1 MLTPYRP
8 AILAACFAILCTVTA
23 WAQNQNST
31 SPSNQAQ
38 QQAQS
43 DQQNSPQ
50 LNAPASDQNSN
61 SQQNQ
66 SNQQQAQQNQQ
77 SSDQSS
83 SIRNEGVAGG
93 QQDSSQAQSNQSS
106 GRDTQRNA
114 SDQSSG
120 TSRSSQ
126 QNQSSKAGSSASSN
140 SSNTRDW
147 PAPERYEYRGRIG
160 SSTDRGNAFQYNN
173 QQGQGRRRASLG
185 VNIISG
191 DNGRG
196 ITVMRTQPNTAA
208 DRMGL
213 QPRDRIVS
221 LNGQPVESVD
231 DFIGAIGTMNPGD
244 QVELTV
250 ERNGNERTIRGTL
263 EAYAESITRFEGP
276 VAQGLN
282 RIRGIIGRDRGP
294 DVAED
299 RGNIQTSYEDQGG
312 SSSRSSSGDAD
323 ARIGRLEQQIDRLN
337 REIQELREAHNSSQP
352 GSAAPSGSSSERS
365 GSSNQGSSSSQP
377 GNSSSSSS
385 NSGAGSNSTS
395 PGTSGGNIPAP
406 SSSQSR

>member
-1 MLTPYRP
+1 
-8 AILAACFAILCTVTA
+8 
-23 WAQNQNST
+23 
-31 SPSNQAQ
+31 
-38 QQAQS
+38 
-43 DQQNSPQ
+43 
-50 LNAPASDQNSN
+50 
-61 SQQNQ
+61 
-66 SNQQQAQQNQQ
+66 
-77 SSDQSS
+77 
-83 SIRNEGVAGG
+83 
-93 QQDSSQAQSNQSS
+93 
-106 GRDTQRNA
+106 
-114 SDQSSG
+114 
-120 TSRSSQ
+120 
-126 QNQSSKAGSSASSN
+126 
-140 SSNTRDW
+140 
-147 PAPERYEYRGRIG
+147 
-160 SSTDRGNAFQYNN
+160 
-173 QQGQGRRRASLG
+173 

-221 LNGQPVESVD
+221 LNGQPVDSVD

-263 EAYAESITRFEGP
+263 EAYAESMTRFEGP
-276 VAQGLN
+276 VAQGIN
-282 RIRGIIGRDRGP
+282 RIRGIIGRERGP
-294 DVAED
+294 DVADD

-337 REIQELREAHNSSQP
+337 REIQELREARNSSQP

-365 GSSNQGSSSSQP
+365 GSSAPGSSSQP
-377 GNSSSSSS
+377 GSSNSSSSSS
-385 NSGAGSNSTS
+385 GAAGNSTG
-395 PGTSGGNIPAP
+395 PDTSGGNIPAP

>member
-1 MLTPYRP
+1 MLMPYRP
-8 AILAACFAILCTVTA
+8 AILAACITTLCTISSR
-23 WAQNQNST
+23 AQNQTSST
-31 SPSNQAQ
+31 QSNQDQ

-43 DQQNSPQ
+43 NQQNNPQ
-50 LNAPASDQNSN
+50 LNAPASDQSSS
-61 SQQNQ
+61 SQQSQ
-66 SNQQQAQQNQQ
+66 PSQQQGQQNQQ

-93 QQDSSQAQSNQSS
+93 QQGSSQAQSNQSS
-106 GRDTQRNA
+106 NRDSQRNA
-114 SDQSSG
+114 TDQSSG

-126 QNQSSKAGSSASSN
+126 QNQSARSDSSASSN
-140 SSNTRDW
+140 SSNSRDW
-147 PAPERYEYRGRIG
+147 PAPERYEYRGRTG
-160 SSTDRGNAFQYNN
+160 SSADRGNSFQYNN

-263 EAYAESITRFEGP
+263 EAYAESMTRFEGP
-276 VAQGLN
+276 VAQGIN
-282 RIRGIIGRDRGP
+282 RIRGIIGRERGP
-294 DVAED
+294 DVADD
-299 RGNIQTSYEDQGG
+299 RGNIQTSYEDQG

-337 REIQELREAHNSSQP
+337 REIQELREARNSSQP

-365 GSSNQGSSSSQP
+365 GSSSSGSSSQP
-377 GNSSSSSS
+377 GSSSSSS
-385 NSGAGSNSTS
+385 GSSGAGSNSTG
-395 PGTSGGNIPAP
+395 PGASGGNIPAP